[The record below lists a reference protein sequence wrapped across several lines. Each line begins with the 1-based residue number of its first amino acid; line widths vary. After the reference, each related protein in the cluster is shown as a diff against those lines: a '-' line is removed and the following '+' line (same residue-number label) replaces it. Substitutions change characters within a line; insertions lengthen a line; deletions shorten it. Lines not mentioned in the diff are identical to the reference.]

1 MISDARS
8 HILGLRTVIYRVPDL
23 VRGVEFYTRAFGVA
37 PYFSEPFY
45 AGFQVGGFEIG
56 LDPDLTNGAPGA
68 AGATPYFGTDD
79 LDAAVSHFVSSGATT
94 HEAARDVGGGI
105 RVATVADPFGNV
117 IGLIRNPH
125 FDPSA
130 VR

>member
-1 MISDARS
+1 MPEVRS
-8 HILGLRTVIYRVPDL
+8 HILGLRTVIYRVPEL
-23 VRGVEFYTRAFGVA
+23 ARAVAFYERAFGVA

-45 AGFQVGGFEIG
+45 AGFQIGGFELG
-56 LDPDLTNGAPGA
+56 LDPDLTHGAPGR

-79 LDAAVSHFVSSGATT
+79 LDAAVSHFAASGAAM

-105 RVATVADPFGNV
+105 RVASVTDPFGNV
-117 IGLIRNPH
+117 IGLIHNPH
-125 FDPSA
+125 FDPGA